1 MINYVRDSLVLD
13 LQAVRANGKS
23 YLTNSSPD
31 TNYWYNLAE
40 CDPLRLTL
48 NNFLFSENCGWI
60 GDGTISNPYGLA
72 FNLMPSNAYLSGSL
86 RGSGNASYMAP
97 LLKPTN
103 NAFSVEVWLKVDP
116 SCPDN
121 AGIVAMHGY
130 TGTSPRGWHLRVSNG
145 KALFYRY
152 VSADQTVSSN
162 TSIND
167 GTIKHIVAIYNG
179 SGNAYIYI
187 NGQLDNYATGWNT
200 GNITYTNSYPLYIGY
215 WNVSAPV
222 YFRGV
227 IYAVRFYLKELTLD
241 EITQNYNAG
250 IVDNV
255 IGFEIKDEA
264 IKDILEYIK
273 NNWRLVEIIDTNG
286 NVVARLN
293 VDDTNRYWNVYKGKV
308 VLVCKIKGSELS
320 SIPVFINRAR
330 IYKDQNSLTPFCDGV
345 CNAIPFMSVNDEK
358 ELDFV
363 VRLQ

>member
-1 MINYVRDSLVLD
+1 MGDYVRDNTLVLD
-13 LQAVRANGKS
+13 LLSARADGGKPLS
-23 YLTNSSPD
+23 NTSS
-31 TNYWYNLAE
+31 NRNIWVNLSD
-40 CDPLRLTL
+40 CDPFYFNLV
-48 NNFLFSENCGWI
+48 NFLFTDGCGWT
-60 GDGTISNPYGLA
+60 GDGTVNNPYGLA
-72 FNLMPSNAYLSGSL
+72 FNILSSNAYASATLF
-86 RGSGNASYMAP
+86 GN
-97 LLKPTN
+97 LVKPAN
-103 NAFSVEVWLKVDP
+103 AAFSVEVWAKVDAT
-116 SCPDN
+116 CPDN

-187 NGQLDNYATGWNT
+187 NGQLDNDATGWNT
-200 GNITYTNSYPLYIGY
+200 GAIVYTNSYPLYIGA
-215 WNVSAPV
+215 WNVSSLV
-222 YFRGV
+222 YLQGT
-227 IYAVRFYLKELTLD
+227 IYAVRFYLRELGPS
-241 EITQNYNAG
+241 EILQNYNAG